1 VFSVFVEDRE
11 WEVLGMVILA
21 GGASFLRITDTGD
34 FFTGL
39 LSSSQ
44 DISCVPEREGS
55 R

>member
-1 VFSVFVEDRE
+1 VFNLFVEDRDC
-11 WEVLGMVILA
+11 EVIGPVILA
-21 GGASFLRITDTGD
+21 AGESFFRITDTRD
-34 FFTGL
+34 FFTAL